1 MEFIEDRVI
10 LLLQIQILR
19 PDIKR
24 SVAISLRICLLS
36 LGLQG
41 LGGILVWNQLMTTSV
56 LLLFWQAEVLDNLAY
71 LMPGLGWTLTIVIYT
86 TYSVNVYNVGK
97 VN

>member
-41 LGGILVWNQLMTTSV
+41 LGGILV
-56 LLLFWQAEVLDNLAY
+56 
-71 LMPGLGWTLTIVIYT
+71 
-86 TYSVNVYNVGK
+86 
-97 VN
+97 